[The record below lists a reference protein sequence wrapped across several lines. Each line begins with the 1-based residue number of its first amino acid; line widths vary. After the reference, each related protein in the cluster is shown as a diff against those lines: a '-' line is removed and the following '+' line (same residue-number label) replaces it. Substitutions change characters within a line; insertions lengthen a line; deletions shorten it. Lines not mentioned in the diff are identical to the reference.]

1 MLEYVK
7 RLLLMQT
14 KLAAQFDAGQTP
26 EIRETALHAGAV
38 QTEDAL
44 MDETAAKTQK
54 MEASERAKSDQT
66 QEQKVEDKL
75 CELTRQ
81 TMRMESLQL
90 QKTAQ
95 KEQEQTR
102 RLEAAMTALQERQTV
117 HLTKQTPNNAEGG
130 LLGSYRQTM
139 TVAGILWASRV
150 TTSWPKNCLSLTPQ
164 LKSVIISF
172 RNIPNW
178 TI

>member
-26 EIRETALHAGAV
+26 EIRETALHAEAV

-66 QEQKVEDKL
+66 QEQTVEDKL

-81 TMRMESLQL
+81 TMRMESLQQ

-95 KEQEQTR
+95 KEQEQT
-102 RLEAAMTALQERQTV
+102 T
-117 HLTKQTPNNAEGG
+117 NNAEGG

-139 TVAGILWASRV
+139 TVAGIASGP
-150 TTSWPKNCLSLTPQ
+150 SQWSMQ
-164 LKSVIISF
+164 EISRF
-172 RNIPNW
+172 FERDARRYG
-178 TI
+178 

>member
-44 MDETAAKTQK
+44 MDETAAKAQK
-54 MEASERAKSDQT
+54 MEASERAQSDQT
-66 QEQKVEDKL
+66 QEQTVEDKL
-75 CELTRQ
+75 RELTRQ
-81 TMRMESLQL
+81 TMRMESLQQ

-139 TVAGILWASRV
+139 TVAGIASGPSQR
-150 TTSWPKNCLSLTPQ
+150 SMQ
-164 LKSVIISF
+164 EISRF
-172 RNIPNW
+172 FERDARRYG
-178 TI
+178 